1 MSANFVAPGTV
12 VEVIAPSG
20 VEALR
25 GIAMVSADAGALFPL
40 KVEGVFELPKLS
52 ATSGQEFAAG
62 DAVYTDGLGMPA
74 PRRRVSLK
82 SASLMTRQ
90 TRPPQ
95 C

>member
-20 VEALR
+20 GVVSGTFYSVEALR

-62 DAVYTDGLGMPA
+62 DAVYTDGLGNA
-74 PRRRVSLK
+74 CTSATK
-82 SASLMTRQ
+82 SR
-90 TRPPQ
+90 
-95 C
+95 